1 MSLKDAQDLAS
12 SNALNLSNTMRI
24 TKNDTNLRW
33 GQTLLCKLANVIL
46 NLITLTL
53 NHKKIFMDISVSKD
67 SEKRL
72 STHILRRDLEPA
84 WWGSLI
90 RQS

>member
-1 MSLKDAQDLAS
+1 
-12 SNALNLSNTMRI
+12 MRI

-33 GQTLLCKLANVIL
+33 GQALLCKLANVFL
-46 NLITLTL
+46 NLNTLTS
-53 NHKKIFMDISVSKD
+53 NDKKIFMSISVSKE
-67 SEKRL
+67 SEKGLR
-72 STHILRRDLEPA
+72 THILRRDLEPA